1 MIGCRDDFLKNGA
14 RMGEVVAENAHLASS
29 RPCAELHRAIGTRQL
44 SMIAIGGA
52 IGTGLFF
59 ASGSAIAQAG
69 PGGALL
75 AYAVMGFA
83 VYCMMQSLGEMATQL
98 PIPGSFEAYADRFVS
113 SSLAFA
119 VGWNYWFSW
128 AITLAAEL
136 VAGALI
142 VQFWFPHTNS
152 TYWAMGFFSVL
163 LVLNLLSVRAY
174 AEAEYWFAGIK
185 VVTVII
191 FLAVGALMI
200 AGMLGNQG
208 SGFANWTLVDRGSG
222 HHAPFVGGLTTV
234 LTVFLVAGFSFQGT
248 EGVGLA
254 AAETADPEK
263 NVPRAIRTVFWR
275 ILLFYIGCIF
285 VIGTLIAFTD
295 PNLLNADEGHIA
307 LSPFTMI
314 FGRLPRIGYAAANVM
329 NAVILSSVLSCGNS
343 SMYVASRMLYAMAHS
358 GKAPRLFGAVNRH
371 GVPVLALC
379 ATGAVS
385 ALAFFS
391 TVVGDKKIYQIF
403 YNASG
408 LSGFLIWLGIAIC
421 HLRFRKAWVAQGR
434 RVEDLKF
441 RAKWFPFGPWLSL
454 VLFVIVVFSAN
465 ASVFQA
471 PVFSWFDFITGYLMI
486 PVVLLLYFGHRLWYK
501 TRIVPLE
508 SCRFEVD

>member
-1 MIGCRDDFLKNGA
+1 MT
-14 RMGEVVAENAHLASS
+14 SS
-29 RPCAELHRAIGTRQL
+29 ETRELHRGIGTRQL

-59 ASGSAIAQAG
+59 ASGGAIAQAG
-69 PGGALL
+69 PGGAML
-75 AYAVMGFA
+75 AYATMGLA

-98 PIPGSFEAYADRFVS
+98 PIPGSFEAYAERFVDP
-113 SSLAFA
+113 SLAFA

-142 VQFWFPHTNS
+142 VKFWFPHS
-152 TYWAMGFFSVL
+152 DSALWAMGFFVVL
-163 LVLNLLSVRAY
+163 LALNLLSVKAY

-191 FLAVGALMI
+191 FLVVGGLMI
-200 AGMLGNQG
+200 AGMLGHNHV
-208 SGFANWTLVDRGSG
+208 GFHNWTLSDPKTGA
-222 HHAPFVGGLTTV
+222 HAPFVGGLTAV

-254 AAETADPEK
+254 AAETTDPSK
-263 NVPRAIRTVFWR
+263 NVPKAIRTVFWR
-275 ILLFYIGCIF
+275 ILLFYIGSIF
-285 VIGTLIAFTD
+285 VVGTLISFTD
-295 PNLLNADEGHIA
+295 PNLLHGDEGHIA
-307 LSPFTMI
+307 FSPFTMV
-314 FGRLPRIGYAAANVM
+314 FQMLPRFGYYASNLM

-358 GKAPRLFGAVNRH
+358 HKAPKMFGTLNRR
-371 GVPVLALC
+371 GVPVAALW
-379 ATGAVS
+379 ATGLVS

-391 TVVGDKKIYQIF
+391 TMVGDQKIYQLF

-434 RVEDLKF
+434 SVDDLKF
-441 RAKWFPFGPWLSL
+441 KAKFFPYGPWLAI
-454 VLFVIVVFSAN
+454 VLFLMVLFGAN
-465 ASVFQA
+465 ISVFQT
-471 PVFSWFDFITGYLMI
+471 PVFSWFDFVTGYLMI
-486 PVVLLLYFGHRLWYK
+486 PTVVLLYLGHKFWNK
-501 TRIVPLE
+501 TRVVPLKE
-508 SCRFEVD
+508 CNFEVD